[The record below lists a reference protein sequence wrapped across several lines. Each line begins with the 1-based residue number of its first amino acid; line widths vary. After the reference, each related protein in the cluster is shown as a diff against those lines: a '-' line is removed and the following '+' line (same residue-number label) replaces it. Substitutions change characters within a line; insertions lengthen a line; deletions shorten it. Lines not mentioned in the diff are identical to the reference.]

1 MAVTKILPRNGGLK
15 AAIDY
20 VLNGDKTDEQIL
32 TVHLNCDPGHAYQQ
46 MMDAKRELGKLDGR
60 QCYHIIQ
67 SFVPGEITPELA
79 LEIATEF
86 AKEHLAGYQVVIG
99 THTDRHHIHSH
110 ILFNSVNDETGEKY
124 HCSTQDYYR
133 QIRAVSDRL
142 CREHGL
148 SVIMQGETGKSMN
161 YIEWLRQS
169 KGQPTYRS
177 MLEADLKMAM
187 EDANEMGHFFMLM
200 EDIGYE
206 IKHGNRLGFR
216 LPGQEHFMYPE
227 RKNPQ
232 YSEDGICAAIEG
244 NLMEITA
251 GRKPVVIY
259 RESYRPY
266 KRHPKYKG
274 FLALYVH
281 YLYVLGQI
289 QKQQYPPRMTPQLK
303 QDIMRFEQL
312 QEQFKFLMKHGI
324 ETESQMKAV
333 QVSLDEKLTNLTK
346 QRTILNVQKK
356 KRKALFQ
363 ALSDVKSLAPA
374 KELYESGQTGF
385 ETEYQR
391 YIDASALLND
401 CGFSR
406 EALAKEKKEIYE
418 KLANL
423 NREIRRLR
431 KDLKMCQEITGEIP
445 ELEHRLQR
453 IEPPQRNQQKEW
465 DQAR

>member
-1 MAVTKILPRNGGLK
+1 MAITKILFRNGGLK

-32 TVHLNCDPGHAYQQ
+32 TAHLNCDPGHEYQQ
-46 MMDAKRELGKLDGR
+46 MMDTKRELGKTDGR

-133 QIRAVSDRL
+133 QIRVVSDRL

-148 SVIMQGETGKSMN
+148 SVIMQGETSKSMS

-177 MLEADLKMAM
+177 MLEADLKIAM
-187 EDANEMGHFFMLM
+187 EDANDLGHFFMLM
-200 EDIGYE
+200 EDMGYE
-206 IKHGNRLGFR
+206 IKRGNRLGFK
-216 LPGQEHFMYPE
+216 LYGQEHFMYPE

-232 YSEDGICAAIEG
+232 YSEDGIRNFITG
-244 NLMEITA
+244 NLLEITT
-251 GRKPVVIY
+251 GKKPVLVY
-259 RESYRPY
+259 REPYRPY
-266 KRHPKYKG
+266 KRYPKYKG

-281 YLYVLGQI
+281 YLYVLDKI
-289 QKQQYPPRMTPQLK
+289 QKQQYPPRMTVQLK

-312 QEQFKFLMKHGI
+312 QEQFRFLQKHGI
-324 ETESQMKAV
+324 ETASQMQNLQAEL
-333 QVSLDEKLTNLTK
+333 QDQMTTLTK
-346 QRTILNVQKK
+346 QRTILNAQKK
-356 KRKALFQ
+356 KRKELFQ
-363 ALSDVKSLAPA
+363 ALSAVKSLAPA
-374 KELYESGQTGF
+374 KELYETGQAGF
-385 ETEYQR
+385 EAEYQR

-401 CGFSR
+401 CGISR
-406 EALAKEKKEIYE
+406 EGLAEEKAEIYE
-418 KLANL
+418 KLTNL
-423 NREIRRLR
+423 NREIRQLR
-431 KDLKMCQEITGEIP
+431 KDLKVCQEITGEMP
-445 ELEHRLQR
+445 KLERRIQRL
-453 IEPPQRNQQKEW
+453 EPPQQSREKEREY
-465 DQAR
+465 AI

>member
-1 MAVTKILPRNGGLK
+1 MAVTKILPRNSGLK

-32 TVHLNCDPGHAYQQ
+32 TAHLNCDLGHEYQQ
-46 MMDAKRELGKLDGR
+46 MMDTKRELGKLDGR

-67 SFVPGEITPELA
+67 SFAPGEITPELA

-110 ILFNSVNDETGEKY
+110 ILFNSVSDETGEKY

-148 SVIMQGETGKSMN
+148 SVIVQGETSKSTS

-177 MLEADLKMAM
+177 MLEADLKIAM
-187 EDANEMGHFFMLM
+187 EDANELGHFFMLM
-200 EDIGYE
+200 EDMGYE

-216 LPGQEHFMYPE
+216 FPGQEHFMYPE

-232 YSEDGICAAIEG
+232 YSEDAICAAIRG

-251 GRKPVVIY
+251 GSKPVVIY
-259 RESYRPY
+259 REPYRPY
-266 KRHPKYKG
+266 KKHPKYKG

-289 QKQQYPPRMTPQLK
+289 QKQQYPPRMTPQMRK
-303 QDIMRFEQL
+303 DIMRFEQL
-312 QEQFKFLMKHGI
+312 REQFKFLQQYGI
-324 ETESQMKAV
+324 ETESQMQKLQAELQTQMAV
-333 QVSLDEKLTNLTK
+333 LTK

-356 KRKALFQ
+356 KRKELFQ
-363 ALSDVKSLAPA
+363 ALSDVRSLAPA
-374 KELYESGQTGF
+374 KELYEAGQVGF
-385 ETEYQR
+385 EVEYQR
-391 YIDASALLND
+391 YIDSSALLNN
-401 CGFSR
+401 CGISR
-406 EALAKEKKEIYE
+406 ETLAEEKAEIYE

-423 NREIRRLR
+423 NREIRQLR
-431 KDLKMCQEITGEIP
+431 KALKMCQEITGETP
-445 ELEHRLQR
+445 KLERRLQWM
-453 IEPPQRNQQKEW
+453 EPPQQSREKEREY
-465 DQAR
+465 AI